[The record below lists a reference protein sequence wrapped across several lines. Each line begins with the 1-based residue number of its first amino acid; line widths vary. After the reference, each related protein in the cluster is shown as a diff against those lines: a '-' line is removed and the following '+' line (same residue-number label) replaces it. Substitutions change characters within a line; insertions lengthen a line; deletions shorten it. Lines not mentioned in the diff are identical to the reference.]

1 MLLPP
6 AAQAARALRPVGVS
20 VLRRRAFS
28 SAAAEHR
35 QPRVLYVHGLESGV
49 RGLKARFLAEKFADT
64 RCVAMPNS
72 PTAKRSAED
81 YEECL
86 ELQREAV
93 DSFKPDVIV
102 GSSFG
107 GGLCLDLIGRGHWE
121 GPAVLLCQAFQLARP
136 KERVPWLLPG
146 VPYCLVH
153 GRRDAVVP
161 PEHSHA
167 LKTGAVVYN
176 SHRVEDPESL
186 VRLVEPDDTHGLK
199 TTCGVPADPYQY
211 EWRQPGYHGPGE
223 SEAQPLPP
231 ELWLDRLV
239 QDLWEK
245 WVEQGES
252 PLLPPVGL
260 PKHTLLGMP
269 ALSPVMTEGTVWQWN
284 VGVGDK
290 VAAGDYYCEV
300 ETDKA
305 VVPFL
310 VEDDGFV
317 AKILLEEGTPAPIG
331 APVGVVVEHEADIAA
346 FEDYVPPSD
355 LPEHT
360 VLGMPHLS
368 PTMVE
373 GAVSVWHVEPGDEI
387 EPGDELCDIEMDKAS
402 VALEAHDNGFLAKIL
417 PDGES
422 GTRVP
427 VGTPVAVLVK
437 DKADIAAF
445 EDFEPPDQQ

>member
-1 MLLPP
+1 M
-6 AAQAARALRPVGVS
+6 RAL
-20 VLRRRAFS
+20 
-28 SAAAEHR
+28 E
-35 QPRVLYVHGLESGV
+35 
-49 RGLKARFLAEKFADT
+49 
-64 RCVAMPNS
+64 
-72 PTAKRSAED
+72 
-81 YEECL
+81 
-86 ELQREAV
+86 
-93 DSFKPDVIV
+93 
-102 GSSFG
+102 
-107 GGLCLDLIGRGHWE
+107 
-121 GPAVLLCQAFQLARP
+121 
-136 KERVPWLLPG
+136 
-146 VPYCLVH
+146 
-153 GRRDAVVP
+153 
-161 PEHSHA
+161 
-167 LKTGAVVYN
+167 
-176 SHRVEDPESL
+176 
-186 VRLVEPDDTHGLK
+186 
-199 TTCGVPADPYQY
+199 
-211 EWRQPGYHGPGE
+211 
-223 SEAQPLPP
+223 PP

-269 ALSPVMTEGTVWQWN
+269 ALSPVMTEGTVVQWN
-284 VGVGDK
+284 VGVGDE
-290 VAAGDYYCEV
+290 VEAGDWYCEV

-346 FEDYVPPSD
+346 FEDFEAPRN

-360 VLGMPHLS
+360 VLGMPALS
-368 PTMVE
+368 PTMDE
-373 GAVSVWHVEPGDEI
+373 GAVSVWHVGPGDEV
-387 EPGDELCDIEMDKAS
+387 ELGDELCDIEMDKAS
-402 VALEAHDNGFLAKIL
+402 VALEAHDDGFLAKIL

>member
-1 MLLPP
+1 MLALPP

-28 SAAAEHR
+28 SAAAEPR

-49 RGLKARFLAEKFADT
+49 HGLKARFLAEKFADS

-86 ELQREAV
+86 ELQREAI
-93 DSFKPDVIV
+93 DYFCPDVIV

-136 KERVPWLLPG
+136 KERVPWLLAG

-153 GRRDAVVP
+153 GKRDAVVP

-167 LKTGAVVYN
+167 LKTGAAVYN

-199 TTCGVPADPYQY
+199 TTCGVPANPYQY

-223 SEAQPLPP
+223 SEAQPLPR

-239 QDLWEK
+239 QDLWRQ

-252 PLLPPVGL
+252 PLLPPSGL
-260 PKHTLLGMP
+260 PPHTVLGMP
-269 ALSPVMTEGTVWQWN
+269 QMSPVMEEGTISDWN
-284 VGVGDK
+284 VGVGDY
-290 VAAGDYYCEV
+290 VEVFDSYCEV

-305 VVPFL
+305 SVSF
-310 VEDDGFV
+310 EAQDEGFM
-317 AKILLEEGTPAPIG
+317 AKILLEAGTPAPIG

-346 FEDYVPPSD
+346 FEDYEPPRD

-360 VLGMPHLS
+360 VLGLPALS
-368 PTMVE
+368 PTMDAGV
-373 GAVSVWHVEPGDEI
+373 VSFWRVEPGDEV
-387 EPGDELCDIEMDKAS
+387 EVGDELCDVEIDKAS
-402 VALEAHDNGFLAKIL
+402 VAFEAQDDGFLAKIL
-417 PDGES
+417 LDHD
-422 GTRVP
+422 TRVP